1 MSHRGGCG
9 CDQFS
14 GDGTG
19 IMTAIPHD
27 LYLKILRLV
36 YLDVANLLLAINVCA
51 VFTMMGI
58 EQQGFRDRG
67 GGPGLPNNVNR
78 LDIDPCNHKLLHNV
92 QKERFLY
99 IFILVEK

>member
-27 LYLKILRLV
+27 LYLKILRL
-36 YLDVANLLLAINVCA
+36 
-51 VFTMMGI
+51 
-58 EQQGFRDRG
+58 GFRIS
-67 GGPGLPNNVNR
+67 VWS
-78 LDIDPCNHKLLHNV
+78 
-92 QKERFLY
+92 
-99 IFILVEK
+99 